1 MDKLYPGKYEAIEES
16 MAAAIEDQ
24 MKKLFEE
31 VKKTNIPDIGKEDR
45 KILFVAI
52 ARGILQY
59 LNDNQNL
66 INITFKFQ
74 GPASNQPIE
83 ITANVNMNI
92 DMDKR
97 R

>member
-1 MDKLYPGKYEAIEES
+1 MTKIYPGKYEAMEES

-24 MKKLFEE
+24 MKILFED
-31 VKKTNIPDIGKEDR
+31 VKKTDIPDTGKEDR

-74 GPASNQPIE
+74 DPTTSQPTE
-83 ITANVNMNI
+83 ITANVNLNI
-92 DMDKR
+92 NMDKR
-97 R
+97 E